1 MQLDA
6 PLRPATEQQAESWLQ
21 HNATEWP
28 ELAESKPDSQRVPFP
43 LDLLPTVMQA
53 AIDEVQGATQAP
65 VPLVAQAALATLA
78 VAGQGLVGVARDATL
93 KSPTSLFMCAIAPSG
108 ERKTTV
114 DGHFM
119 QPVREWQ
126 AKETERLKP
135 EVDAQA
141 TEFDAWKSA
150 RAGLLDAIKSAA
162 KTGESTEELTAQ
174 LKQHDTDRPEAIRVP
189 RLIYSD
195 VTTEQL
201 IHLLAKQWP
210 SAIESSSEAG
220 QIFGSH
226 GANSDNAMKYFA
238 ARNILWD
245 GGEITSD
252 RRTTDSI
259 CANGVRLS
267 ASLSVQREA
276 FDAFNARTGDL
287 ARGMGTWAR
296 YFLCEPESTQG
307 TRFYRPPT
315 TNMPR
320 RAAFHRRITE
330 LLDTLI
336 KINHAGGIDVSVLQ
350 FSKAGHAVWVEHY
363 NAIEKELRAGGEFEN
378 VRDVASKTADNGARL
393 AALFHLFEHGDT
405 GEIGETHAR
414 SGCLLAIWYLGEAKR
429 LLLNHTGSSA
439 LAEKLETYLIAQAVK
454 TGTNSM
460 SRKQVMQF
468 GPNALRKRDKL
479 NEAVAALEGIGRIR
493 CVENSIELHPKL
505 IEAGKPLIQ
514 KPWN

>member
-6 PLRPATEQQAESWLQ
+6 PLRAATEQQAESWRQ
-21 HNATEWP
+21 QNTTEWP
-28 ELAESKPDSQRVPFP
+28 ELPDSKLDGQRVPYP
-43 LDLLPTVMQA
+43 LDLLPTAMQA

-65 VPLVAQAALATLA
+65 VPLVAQAAFATLA

-162 KTGESTEELTAQ
+162 KTGESTDELTAQ
-174 LKQHDTDRPEAIRVP
+174 LKQHDVDRPEAIRVP

-220 QIFGSH
+220 AVFGSH
-226 GANSDNAMKYFA
+226 GANSDNAMKFFA

-252 RRTTDSI
+252 RRTTDSV

-267 ASLSVQREA
+267 ASLSVQRQA
-276 FDAFNARTGDL
+276 FDAFNERTGDL

-296 YFLCEPESTQG
+296 YLLCEPESTQG
-307 TRFYRPPT
+307 TRFYRAPT
-315 TNMPR
+315 ANMPR

-330 LLDTLI
+330 LLNKPI
-336 KINHAGGIDVSVLQ
+336 QINRAGGIDVSLLQ
-350 FSKAGHAVWVEHY
+350 FSKAGHAAWVEHY
-363 NAIEKELRAGGEFEN
+363 NAIEKELGLGGEFEN

-393 AALFHLFEHGDT
+393 AALFHLFEHGET
-405 GEIGETHAR
+405 GEIDDVHAT
-414 SGCLLAIWYLGEAKR
+414 SGCVLAIWYLGEAKR
-429 LLLNHTGSSA
+429 LLLTDPGSSA
-439 LAEKLETYLIAQAVK
+439 PAEKLESYLIAQAVK
-454 TGTNSM
+454 TGTTTI
-460 SRKQVMQF
+460 SRKQVMQL
-468 GPNALRKRDKL
+468 GPYGLRKRDRL
-479 NEAVAALEGIGRIR
+479 NEAVAVLEAAGRIR
-493 CVENSIELHPKL
+493 SADNLIEIHPKL
-505 IEAGKPLIQ
+505 IAVVNSPIR
-514 KPWN
+514 KPWM